1 MESNIRAALLC
12 MSGSVSL
19 RERLV
24 HFQKKKIISFTLFE
38 SSFLFCFGYFQYSG

>member
-24 HFQKKKIISFTLFE
+24 HFQKKIISFTLFE
-38 SSFLFCFGYFQYSG
+38 SSFMFCFGYFQYSG